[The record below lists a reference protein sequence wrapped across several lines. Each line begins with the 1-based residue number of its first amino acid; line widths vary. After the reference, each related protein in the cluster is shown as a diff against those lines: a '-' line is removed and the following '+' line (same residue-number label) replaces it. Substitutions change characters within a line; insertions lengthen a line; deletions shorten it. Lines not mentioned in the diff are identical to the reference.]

1 MRLARSTHWARRSR
15 WRLPNDVIVRG
26 LEQPPKIGQL
36 LVKQGTLSAD
46 ALEHALLLQ
55 NSMTHKQPLA
65 SQLVA
70 AGLISD
76 TDALRGLS
84 EQYGMPGIDLLQ
96 VAILCAHLEHVPLE
110 IALSRKLLPVLAR
123 EDRLFLAMAN
133 PRDKRA
139 IDELEFVTGRKIF
152 PYVAV
157 RATLEKAATAAYA
170 ARERGDTYYLAPR
183 VPEQTLTQLG
193 LTRESA
199 AGPKKEPTAKKVPP
213 ALYAPGA
220 PPSMGSQSMPAVD
233 QRGANAT
240 VETPPRNLA
249 TPLDENTRE
258 TTRPPELESLGEGY
272 AAVLDAAAQAPS
284 DHDDPLSVDAADLDR
299 PISPDGSLGPD
310 AAITGPGLAAT
321 LPGTGKLVLVVDDEE
336 GIRSLLRRILTST
349 GHRVLEGRSGRDALR
364 LLRTYSPDLV
374 VIDAMLP
381 ELHGFDVARRM
392 RKSQRYKNAPII
404 MMSGIYKGWRIAQDL
419 RENYGIE
426 DYVEKPFTIPDMT
439 ELLARKLTAAQP
451 GQPSARGAR
460 NPDDVS
466 AEAEALLVVGVEA
479 YKAGDVER
487 AIDALRRGIAL
498 DPESY
503 RLRYQLALLYGKRG
517 QVYDGIRELERA
529 VELAPKH
536 FPALKNLAILYE
548 KAGFKTKAV
557 EMWERCALAAPD
569 AETQRS
575 IKEHRL
581 KLL

>member
-1 MRLARSTHWARRSR
+1 MAELSQ
-15 WRLPNDVIVRG
+15 NG
-26 LEQPPKIGQL
+26 QIGQIL
-36 LVKQGTLSAD
+36 LKQGTLSAD

-55 NSMTHKQPLA
+55 SSMIHKQPLA

-70 AGLISD
+70 AGLITD

-84 EQYGMPGIDLLQ
+84 EQFGMPGIDLLQ
-96 VAILCAHLEHVPLE
+96 VAILGAHLEHVPHE
-110 IALSRKLLPVLAR
+110 IAVSRRLLPVLAR

-133 PRDKRA
+133 PKDKRA

-152 PYVAV
+152 PYLAM
-157 RATLEKAATAAYA
+157 RATLERATTAAYA
-170 ARERGDTYYLAPR
+170 ARERGDAYYLAPK
-183 VPEQTLTQLG
+183 VPEKTLVQLG
-193 LTRESA
+193 LRRESGGTA
-199 AGPKKEPTAKKVPP
+199 MPKAEPLATRASP
-213 ALYAPGA
+213 ALYAGGLPVGSR
-220 PPSMGSQSMPAVD
+220 SMGSGSMPAVD
-233 QRGANAT
+233 PKGANAT
-240 VETPPRNLA
+240 VETVPRNLA

-258 TTRPPELESLGEGY
+258 TSRPPQLEALGEGY
-272 AAVLDAAAQAPS
+272 AAVLDKVAQPPGGN
-284 DHDDPLSVDAADLDR
+284 DDPIAVDAAELDR
-299 PISPDGSLGPD
+299 PIAAEGSLGPD
-310 AAITGPGLAAT
+310 AALASLGVAAE
-321 LPGTGKLVLVVDDEE
+321 GTGKLLLVVDDEE
-336 GIRSLLRRILTST
+336 AIRSQLRRILKSM
-349 GHRVLEGRSGRDALR
+349 GHRVLEARSGRDALR
-364 LLRTYSPDLV
+364 LLRTHVPELV
-374 VIDAMLP
+374 VMDAMLP

-392 RKSQRYKNAPII
+392 RKSQRYHATPIV

-419 RENYGIE
+419 RENYGIH
-426 DYVEKPFTIPDMT
+426 DYVEKPFTVPAMT
-439 ELLARKLTAAQP
+439 ELLARRLAGPPSPTAEGP
-451 GQPSARGAR
+451 R

-466 AEAEALLVVGVEA
+466 AEAEALLVIGVEA

-487 AIDALRRGIAL
+487 AIEALQRGIAL

-557 EMWERCALAAPD
+557 EMWERCALVAPD

-575 IKEHRL
+575 IKEHLL